1 MTFQELETQCMA
13 MSNTVDTE
21 IVEGDPLELSTF
33 DATTLYVWLV
43 PDRPGG
49 QEAPDDARHG
59 APNMIVRGR
68 YGAQNEVAESVPEV
82 AKRLGVNAR

>member
-1 MTFQELETQCMA
+1 MTFQELETQCMT

-43 PDRPGG
+43 PDRDGG
-49 QEAPDDARHG
+49 QEAPDTARQG
-59 APNMIVRGR
+59 SPNMIVRGR
-68 YGAQNEVAESVPEV
+68 YGAQNEVAKSVAEL
-82 AKRLGVNAR
+82 AKKLGVKAH